1 MKAVWLA
8 AGFCVVAS
16 VSSAQEL
23 VLGAGYTDFH
33 RNGANDSVL
42 LSLEYHATPFYEN
55 GGFTL
60 GWGGVLSGQTGGDV
74 FVGGGLVSKVSL
86 SPEWSAEAS
95 IMPGAYFEDSA
106 LTDLG
111 HTIQFRSLLG
121 LAYHLRSGDKV
132 SLAVLHKSNAG
143 LGNINPGANSI
154 LLRWHRSF

>member
-8 AGFCVVAS
+8 AGFCAVAS

-23 VLGAGYTDFH
+23 VLGAGYTDFNQ
-33 RNGANDSVL
+33 NGANDSAI

-55 GGFTL
+55 GNFTL
-60 GWGGVLSGQTGGDV
+60 GWGGVVSAQAGGDI
-74 FVGGGLVSKVSL
+74 FVGGGLVSKYAFS
-86 SPEWSAEAS
+86 SDWSAEAS
-95 IMPGAYFEDSA
+95 VMPGAYFEDSA

-111 HTIQFRSLLG
+111 HTLEFRSLIG
-121 LAYHLRSGDKV
+121 LAYHLPSGDKI

-143 LGNINPGANSI
+143 LGNINPGANTV